1 MANAKI
7 SNNSVFVPT
16 SDITS
21 IDGLAGYTG
30 SGNVKITGTALKA
43 SVLTG
48 AITSITASAPLSRT
62 AGNTPTISISQADA
76 TTDGYLSSS
85 DWVTFNSKGSGTVTA
100 VTGTAP
106 VSVTSGNTPV
116 VSMSAANGSTNGYLT
131 STDWTTFNSKSNF
144 SGAYAD
150 LTGKPT
156 IPTNNNQL
164 TNGAGYITSS
174 SLPTVGNG
182 TLTITVDG
190 SASTFTANQSTNTNI
205 SFTTG
210 SGTSIPVSDE
220 GTQITAGV
228 TSFNFVGAGVTA
240 TNSSNDVTVTIPGGS
255 SGSGTVT
262 SVSALTLGTSGTDLS
277 SSVADSTTTPVIT
290 LNVPSA
296 SASNRGALTS
306 ADWTTFN
313 NKTNNTGTVT
323 QIIASSPLTGG
334 TITSSG
340 TIGIPQAGTAADGYL
355 SQTDWNTFNDKTD
368 TTGTVTNV
376 SGTAPISVTNGNTT
390 PAISIS
396 QASTSVNGFLSAT
409 NWTTF
414 NNKQD
419 ELVSG
424 TNIKTINGNSIL
436 GSGNL
441 VVSGS
446 ANNNTITLTAGTGL
460 TGGGSFTLNQSSDD
474 TITFNNSIT
483 NNNQLT
489 NGSNFITAS
498 SSDTLTNKSGS
509 NSQWT
514 NDAGYITSAS
524 LPTVNDGELTITV
537 DGTATTFT
545 ANQSGNSSVSI
556 TTGGGSGTVT
566 EVTANTPLS
575 VTSGTSTPDLSI
587 AQANTST
594 SGFLSSTD
602 WNTFNNKG
610 SGTVTGSGTALTL
623 PIFSTTTALGDSAIS
638 QTSDADPVVTID
650 SSDIRI
656 KNKITHTQ
664 SPTDTFIGFT
674 ADDKFE
680 VTTDNTQAI
689 VCGTAGEVE
698 LKQSG
703 VTVAKTI
710 NHALQLTG
718 NGVSFQGRLRINCQ
732 QNNHY
737 VDIIGPDHASNTAV
751 SYTMQLPNKIAI
763 QSAYSTGGRILE
775 INAAG
780 EGQWIATPSDTNDN
794 YYVTGA
800 SYSAGTLT
808 LTRNGGLADVTATG
822 FLQIGTSSTT
832 ALAGDTT
839 TITTAQA
846 NEITANTAKV
856 GITTAQA
863 NEITAN
869 TAKVGITTQQAS
881 DITTNNGK
889 VTFPG
894 FGTTA
899 GRALEG
905 DTEIPAAANN
915 STITIAAGTNLTGGG
930 SFTTNQSGNSTITLN
945 ASGGGGGYSPTTSIE
960 NTNGGDVD
968 LYDDGVVRLWLDD
981 GSSDD
986 IELEIT
992 NFGSSTSSTYHVSYT
1007 NFDGSSTSTTTV
1019 DLNESGTTSTTTL
1032 DFNFTTDEVMA
1043 LRIWSPRLGI
1053 GAGSG
1058 SGFPYYEATLIKSSS
1073 LYTGFP
1079 LLTSVLKST

>member
-131 STDWTTFNSKSNF
+131 STDWTTFNNKSNF

-240 TNSSNDVTVTIPGGS
+240 TNSSNDVTINIPGGG

-262 SVSALTLGTSGTDLS
+262 SVSALTLGTSGNDLS

-313 NKTNNTGTVT
+313 NKTDNTGTVT

-390 PAISIS
+390 PAISIA

-419 ELVSG
+419 ALVSG

-537 DGTATTFT
+537 NGTATTFT

-556 TTGGGSGTVT
+556 TTG
-566 EVTANTPLS
+566 
-575 VTSGTSTPDLSI
+575 
-587 AQANTST
+587 
-594 SGFLSSTD
+594 
-602 WNTFNNKG
+602 
-610 SGTVTGSGTALTL
+610 
-623 PIFSTTTALGDSAIS
+623 
-638 QTSDADPVVTID
+638 
-650 SSDIRI
+650 SSD
-656 KNKITHTQ
+656 N
-664 SPTDTFIGFT
+664 F
-674 ADDKFE
+674 
-680 VTTDNTQAI
+680 
-689 VCGTAGEVE
+689 
-698 LKQSG
+698 
-703 VTVAKTI
+703 
-710 NHALQLTG
+710 
-718 NGVSFQGRLRINCQ
+718 
-732 QNNHY
+732 
-737 VDIIGPDHASNTAV
+737 
-751 SYTMQLPNKIAI
+751 
-763 QSAYSTGGRILE
+763 
-775 INAAG
+775 
-780 EGQWIATPSDTNDN
+780 
-794 YYVTGA
+794 YVTGA

-808 LTRNGGLADVTATG
+808 LTRNGGLANLTATG

-869 TAKVGITTQQAS
+869 TAKVGITTTQANE
-881 DITTNNGK
+881 IIANNAK

-899 GRALEG
+899 GTALEG
-905 DTEIPAAANN
+905 NTAIPAAANN
-915 STITIAAGTNLTGGG
+915 ATITIAAGTGLTGGG
-930 SFTTNQSGNSTITLN
+930 SFTTNQSGASTITLN
-945 ASGGGGGYSPTTSIE
+945 ASGSSGGGFPSAVTASSAAATSASVDTLYTITTTGGVADIVVTLPTAASNSGKIIGVKWAAQNAVTDTVQIKTISSQTIDG
-960 NTNGGDVD
+960 TNSTT
-968 LYDDGVVRLWLDD
+968 DGLQLPSLHTYYEVISD
-981 GSSDD
+981 GS
-986 IELEIT
+986 
-992 NFGSSTSSTYHVSYT
+992 N
-1007 NFDGSSTSTTTV
+1007 
-1019 DLNESGTTSTTTL
+1019 
-1032 DFNFTTDEVMA
+1032 
-1043 LRIWSPRLGI
+1043 WW
-1053 GAGSG
+1053 
-1058 SGFPYYEATLIKSSS
+1058 IK
-1073 LYTGFP
+1073 
-1079 LLTSVLKST
+1079 

>member
-131 STDWTTFNSKSNF
+131 STDWTTFNNKSNF

-240 TNSSNDVTVTIPGGS
+240 TDSSNAVTVTIPGGG

-306 ADWTTFN
+306 TDWTTFN

-323 QIIASSPLTGG
+323 EIIASSPLTGG

-355 SQTDWNTFNDKTD
+355 SQTDWNTFNNKTD

-390 PAISIS
+390 PAISIA

-498 SSDTLTNKSGS
+498 SADTLTNKSGS

-556 TTGGGSGTVT
+556 TTG
-566 EVTANTPLS
+566 
-575 VTSGTSTPDLSI
+575 
-587 AQANTST
+587 
-594 SGFLSSTD
+594 
-602 WNTFNNKG
+602 
-610 SGTVTGSGTALTL
+610 
-623 PIFSTTTALGDSAIS
+623 
-638 QTSDADPVVTID
+638 
-650 SSDIRI
+650 SSD
-656 KNKITHTQ
+656 N
-664 SPTDTFIGFT
+664 F
-674 ADDKFE
+674 
-680 VTTDNTQAI
+680 
-689 VCGTAGEVE
+689 
-698 LKQSG
+698 
-703 VTVAKTI
+703 
-710 NHALQLTG
+710 
-718 NGVSFQGRLRINCQ
+718 
-732 QNNHY
+732 
-737 VDIIGPDHASNTAV
+737 
-751 SYTMQLPNKIAI
+751 
-763 QSAYSTGGRILE
+763 
-775 INAAG
+775 
-780 EGQWIATPSDTNDN
+780 
-794 YYVTGA
+794 YVTGA

-808 LTRNGGLADVTATG
+808 LTRNGGLANVTATG

-869 TAKVGITTQQAS
+869 TAKVGITTAQANE
-881 DITTNNGK
+881 IIANNAK

-899 GRALEG
+899 GTALEG
-905 DTEIPAAANN
+905 DTAIPAAANN
-915 STITIAAGTNLTGGG
+915 TTITIAAGTGLTGGG
-930 SFTTNQSGNSTITLN
+930 SFTTNQSGASTITLN
-945 ASGGGGGYSPTTSIE
+945 ASGGSGGGFPSAVTASSTAATSAAVDTLYTITTTGGVADIVVTLPTAASNSGKIIGVKWAAQNAVTDTVQIKTISSQTIDG
-960 NTNGGDVD
+960 TNSTT
-968 LYDDGVVRLWLDD
+968 DGLQLPSLHTYYEVISD
-981 GSSDD
+981 GS
-986 IELEIT
+986 
-992 NFGSSTSSTYHVSYT
+992 N
-1007 NFDGSSTSTTTV
+1007 
-1019 DLNESGTTSTTTL
+1019 
-1032 DFNFTTDEVMA
+1032 
-1043 LRIWSPRLGI
+1043 WW
-1053 GAGSG
+1053 
-1058 SGFPYYEATLIKSSS
+1058 IK
-1073 LYTGFP
+1073 
-1079 LLTSVLKST
+1079 